1 MQDGIKR
8 VMTRDGENAI
18 DLVYADMEQ
27 LRGLGSHC
35 AALSAHKSNT
45 TGDVV
50 MLAEV
55 PAEVLEKYCNERG
68 IAWMEFMRSN
78 DLQTDF
84 INSEYARPFRVWG
97 RDKKLKF

>member
-8 VMTRDGENAI
+8 VMTRDGESAI
-18 DLVYADMEQ
+18 DLVYADMDQ
-27 LRGLGSHC
+27 LRGLEHHC
-35 AALSAHKSNT
+35 SALARNKDNT
-45 TGDVV
+45 KGDVV

-68 IAWMEFMRSN
+68 VAWTELMRSR
-78 DLQTDF
+78 DMQTEF

-97 RDKKLKF
+97 RDNKLKF

>member
-8 VMTRDGENAI
+8 VMTRDGDSAI
-18 DLVYADMEQ
+18 DLVYADMDQ
-27 LRGLGSHC
+27 LKGLEHHC
-35 AALSAHKSNT
+35 AALSKDQSHTS
-45 TGDVV
+45 GDVV

-68 IAWMEFMRSN
+68 VAWTEFMRSR
-78 DLQTDF
+78 DMQTEF

-97 RDKKLKF
+97 RTGNKKF

>member
-1 MQDGIKR
+1 MSDGIKR
-8 VMTRDGENAI
+8 VLTRDGDKAV
-18 DLVYADMEQ
+18 DLVYADMDQMRALE
-27 LRGLGSHC
+27 RHC
-35 AALSAHKSNT
+35 EALSAQKQNT

-68 IAWMEFMRSN
+68 IAWADFMRSR
-78 DLQTDF
+78 DIQTEF

-97 RDKKLKF
+97 RSKQLKF

>member
-1 MQDGIKR
+1 MSDRIKR

-18 DLVYADMEQ
+18 DLVYADMDQMRE
-27 LRGLGSHC
+27 LERHC
-35 AALSAHKSNT
+35 DALSAHKQNT

-55 PAEVLEKYCNERG
+55 PAEVLEKYCNECG
-68 IAWMEFMRSN
+68 IEWSDFMRSR
-78 DLQTDF
+78 DIQTEF

-97 RDKKLKF
+97 RSKNLKF